1 MLLGRSLKETIPHFK
16 PANGGG
22 WISAVLAPG
31 CGGTGHSLNYEII
44 LFLFFKIGLFVENKY
59 VTFELH
65 NSFLSV
71 IFLFERRG
79 GAREKRD
86 QAEVGGGRSSRPGT
100 RRDSQMNC
108 PIYTTFWR
116 RDEIGL
122 HVEELGTNSE
132 LFPETRDFTREV
144 FCSCPIEVIL

>member
-31 CGGTGHSLNYEII
+31 CGGTGHSLNYGII

-86 QAEVGGGRSSRPGT
+86 PGRGRGWAVISSWDQERQ
-100 RRDSQMNC
+100 S
-108 PIYTTFWR
+108 
-116 RDEIGL
+116 DELPHL
-122 HVEELGTNSE
+122 HNVLTSG
-132 LFPETRDFTREV
+132 
-144 FCSCPIEVIL
+144 